1 MTIKP
6 STMLENHIAPCRHL
20 LALGILAALSHAATA
35 QSAIDANAADLD
47 TVTVTGIRGSLQSSM
62 NLKRDT
68 VGVLDGIIAEDIGKF
83 PDTNLAESMQRIS
96 GVSIDRTNSGEGQ
109 RVTVRG
115 IGADFNLVLLNGRQM
130 PTANLGEG
138 YENLAGT
145 RAFDFSNLA
154 SEAVSALEVYKSARS
169 DTPTGGIGATINIK
183 TARPLD
189 NPGFHA
195 TIGAKGVMDTSLD
208 NTPRSYAGKSV
219 TPEIS
224 GIYSQTFADNRFGI
238 AVSASY
244 QERDSAYSQA
254 RVNRGWRP
262 FRGDDTSSLNH
273 LPTAEEAEQAG
284 YVITNRPGPDDI
296 YARPQNFMYLVS
308 SSQRTRRN
316 AQTTLQFA
324 PTDAIT
330 ATLDYTYA
338 DNRLHQYRSELQTT
352 FTFIPGDSS
361 WTDGPIA
368 APIRYSEHGPNND
381 LSLSMPGA
389 RTAVR
394 SELKSL
400 GLNVKWQVND
410 NLDFTFDYHDSS
422 AELRP
427 DHYLG
432 SFSFI
437 GPEARVRGDTTVDF
451 SRDFPIRSMKLAPG
465 VNQIGPEHMQIWG
478 ASFANS
484 MSHADIEQFQFSGTF
499 RFADYQALDFG
510 LAQTEVDNRMA
521 RGVSSTF
528 NLDIPLPTGVGIYP
542 LELWQSENMGRFF
555 DQFDGHNDPD
565 LSDQFLVFDYE
576 GLRNFL
582 ADSSG
587 QEEVWRAPNT
597 YSIDRRTI
605 EKTRSFYL
613 QWRNSFDWMIPVS
626 VAAGVRHEKTEVT
639 SPAAIAPPVGNLLWF
654 GNNNYPFAL
663 ADNPVVTDYSGEYS
677 YWLPN
682 LDVRAELRENLVL
695 RGSYGK
701 SIGRPG
707 WLDIQ
712 GGMTLGGYQVFGGTG
727 NEGNPGL
734 LPLESKNFDLSLE
747 WYYGNGS
754 YASAGYFRKSIANFI
769 GNTTV
774 TQSPFQMYS
783 PIRGQYWM
791 NAVNAGCLDG
801 DETCIRN
808 YIFTNHANDPGV
820 DVENQVISGQPG
832 DPLAEFAIT
841 IPVNQR
847 SDKLDGWEVN
857 VQHMFGDSGFGVSAN
872 YTKVDSGLTFDNYS
886 LGDQYPMIGL
896 SDSANLVLFY
906 DKHGWQVRAAY
917 NWRDEFLSD
926 IGGVA
931 GTPPDPNHTESY
943 GQLDMNVTWEMNNH
957 LALFV
962 EGINLTNET
971 QRIHSRHKNMLLSA
985 SQTGPRYM
993 FGLRYK
999 F

>member
-1 MTIKP
+1 MP
-6 STMLENHIAPCRHL
+6 LSMPRHAPHPHL
-20 LALGILAALSHAATA
+20 LALGILAALAPSFAMA
-35 QSAIDANAADLD
+35 QSAGSAEAADLD

-154 SEAVSALEVYKSARS
+154 SEAVSALEVYKSTRA
-169 DTPTGGIGATINIK
+169 DIPTGGIGATINIK
-183 TARPLD
+183 TSRPLES
-189 NPGFHA
+189 PGFHA
-195 TIGAKGVMDTSLD
+195 GIGVKGVMDTSLD
-208 NTPRSYAGKSV
+208 NTPRSYPGKSV
-219 TPEIS
+219 TPEVS
-224 GIYSQTFADNRFGI
+224 GIYSQTFADDRFGV

-254 RVNRGWRP
+254 RINRGWRA
-262 FRGDDTSSLNH
+262 FRGDDDRSLGR
-273 LPTAEEAEQAG
+273 LPTRDEPDFNN
-284 YVITNRPGPDDI
+284 YDITNRPEPNDI
-296 YARPQNFMYLVS
+296 YARPQNFQYLVS
-308 SSQRTRRN
+308 SNQRTRRN
-316 AQTTLQFA
+316 AQATLQFA

-352 FTFIPGDSS
+352 FTYIPGAST
-361 WTDGPIA
+361 WTDGPVS
-368 APIRYSEHGPNND
+368 APTIYSEYGPNNN
-381 LSLSMPGA
+381 LALTMPGA

-394 SELKSL
+394 SELESL
-400 GLNVKWQVND
+400 GFNLDWKVND
-410 NLDFTFDYHDSS
+410 ALDLALDYHNST

-432 SFSFI
+432 AFSFFVF
-437 GPEARVRGDTTVDF
+437 EARVRGDTTLDL
-451 SRDFPIRSMKLAPG
+451 SGDFPILNMKLAPG
-465 VNQIGPEHMQIWG
+465 VDKIGPEHLRATAAQ
-478 ASFANS
+478 FANNV
-484 MSHADIEQFQFSGTF
+484 SHSEIEQFQASGSF

-510 LAQTEVDNRMA
+510 LALTDVDNRMS
-521 RGVSSTF
+521 RGANSTF
-528 NLDIPLPTGVGIYP
+528 TLNVPLPEGGAGIYP
-542 LELWQSENMGRFF
+542 ADLWQADNIGRYFN
-555 DQFDGHNDPD
+555 QFNGHNDPN
-565 LSDQFLVFDYE
+565 LSDQILLFDMEAVRDFMAQATGRDDVY
-576 GLRNFL
+576 
-582 ADSSG
+582 
-587 QEEVWRAPNT
+587 RAPSEFN
-597 YSIDRRTI
+597 INRHVM

-613 QWRNSFDWMIPVS
+613 QWRNSFDLVVPIS

-639 SPAAIAPPVGNLLWF
+639 SPATIVPPEGNLVWV
-654 GNNNYPFAL
+654 GTNNYPFAL
-663 ADNPVVTDYSGEYS
+663 ATQAVTSNYTGEYS

-682 LDVRAELRENLVL
+682 IDLRAELRDNLVL
-695 RGSYGK
+695 RSSYGK
-701 SIGRPG
+701 SLGRPG

-712 GGMTLGGYQVFGGTG
+712 GGLALNTGYSLFGGTG
-727 NEGNPGL
+727 SQGNPGL

-747 WYYGNGS
+747 WYYGEGS
-754 YASAGYFRKSIANFI
+754 YASVGYFRKKINNFI
-769 GNTTV
+769 GNAIQ
-774 TQSPFQMYS
+774 TQSPYQIYS
-783 PIRGQYWM
+783 PIRGRYWN
-791 NAVNAGCLDG
+791 NAVAAGCTDG
-801 DETCIRN
+801 DEICIRN
-808 YIFTNHANDPGV
+808 WIFANHANDPGV
-820 DVENQVISGQPG
+820 DVAAQTITGQPG
-832 DPLAEFAIT
+832 DPLAEFAIEV
-841 IPVNQR
+841 PLNQR
-847 SDKLDGWEVN
+847 SDKLDGIEIN
-857 VQHMFGDSGFGVSAN
+857 VQHMLGDSGFGISAN
-872 YTKVDSGLTFDNYS
+872 YTKVDSGLTFDNAAI
-886 LGDQYPMIGL
+886 GEQYPMVGL

-917 NWRDEFLSD
+917 NWRDEFLLG

-931 GTPPDPNHTESY
+931 GTPPDPSYVEKY
-943 GQLDMNVTWEMNNH
+943 GQLDMNVTWEMNSQ
-957 LALFV
+957 LAFFV

-971 QRIHSRHKNMLLSA
+971 QRIHSRHQNMLMSV